1 MEENSLNLTESEMKS
16 QIELYQKLCEN
27 VKEFAEI
34 KEKLWEL
41 EHKATD
47 LSWRNTSMVFWKA
60 ICNVYDPKDLLNC
73 YGDIFFILERHGDTY
88 IGQRVLWNLS
98 LSKERYIIE
107 EVKDIDC
114 YGEYN
119 AEYYNI
125 DVILNN
131 D

>member
-1 MEENSLNLTESEMKS
+1 MEEKVLNLTESEMKT
-16 QIELYQKLCEN
+16 QIELYQKLCAN

-88 IGQRVLWNLS
+88 IGQRVLWNLG
-98 LSKERYIIE
+98 LSEEKYIIE
-107 EVKDIDC
+107 QLDLLSEESTFEP
-114 YGEYN
+114 EY
-119 AEYYNI
+119 
-125 DVILNN
+125 VIRVLIN
-131 D
+131 